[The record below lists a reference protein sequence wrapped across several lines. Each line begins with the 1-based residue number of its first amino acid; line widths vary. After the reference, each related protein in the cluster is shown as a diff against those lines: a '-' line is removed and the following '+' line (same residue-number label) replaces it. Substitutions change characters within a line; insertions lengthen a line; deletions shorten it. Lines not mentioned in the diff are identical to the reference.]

1 MELYTITIGNTHALG
16 GVEYI
21 CQLIQEEMHNGQAF
35 DVTIKPVEN
44 VEPKP
49 KHI

>member
-16 GVEYI
+16 GAEYI
-21 CQLIQEEMHNGQAF
+21 GQLIQEEMRNGQAF

-44 VEPKP
+44 IEPKP
-49 KHI
+49 ERI

>member
-16 GVEYI
+16 GAEYI
-21 CQLIQEEMHNGQAF
+21 CQLIQEEMRNGQAF

-44 VEPKP
+44 IEPKP
-49 KHI
+49 ERI

>member
-16 GVEYI
+16 GAEYI
-21 CQLIQEEMHNGQAF
+21 SQLIQEEMRNGQAF
-35 DVTIKPVEN
+35 DVTVKPIEN

-49 KHI
+49 ERI

>member
-16 GVEYI
+16 GAEYI
-21 CQLIQEEMHNGQAF
+21 GQLIQEEMRNGQAF

-44 VEPKP
+44 DKPEP
-49 KHI
+49 